1 MGCVEEPNVK
11 GLKKAG
17 GNWVDGDRFFD
28 REVELE
34 ALSERVREGIH
45 TLLTA
50 QRRMGKTSLVRE
62 LLRRLADESSF
73 ETIFVDLE
81 GAHDS
86 ADAVAEI
93 AIQARSVRSVWSR
106 IKSGFA
112 NFLDG
117 IGDRVEAL
125 EVADVKVRLRAGID
139 AGNWRQRGDQIFAA
153 LALSE
158 KPVVLAIDELPILI
172 NRLLKGQDY
181 RITPDRREAADQ
193 FLSWLRKNGQTHRGR
208 VSMIVS
214 GSVGLEPILKQA
226 GLSAQA
232 NIFSP
237 FELRPW
243 SQDISIK
250 CLGLLAYTYGL
261 GLSREVRCEMCRR
274 LRCCVPHHVQQFF
287 DHLHEHLRRNKRRIA
302 TLDDVGYV
310 YEQDLLGVRGQIDLE
325 HYESRLRMILGSESY
340 KTALSLLTEAAVGD
354 ALLTWKSIKKY
365 RAGYWS
371 GSWDS
376 VSIDDVLYTLEHDGY
391 LAADPDGYRFV
402 SGLLEDWWK
411 ARHGAY
417 FIPIDKRRSKQRV
430 E

>member
-1 MGCVEEPNVK
+1 MK

-28 REVELE
+28 REFDLE
-34 ALSERVREGIH
+34 ALGERVREGHH

-62 LLRRLADESSF
+62 LLRRLADEGSF

-93 AIQARSVRSVWSR
+93 AIQARSVRTVWSR
-106 IKSGFA
+106 IKSGFS
-112 NFLDG
+112 NFLEG

-139 AGNWRQRGDQIFAA
+139 AGNWRQRGDQIFTA
-153 LALSE
+153 LSLSE

-243 SQDISIK
+243 NREISVR
-250 CLGLLAYTYGL
+250 CLEALACTYSL
-261 GLSREVRCEMCRR
+261 GLSPEVRWEMCRR

-287 DHLHEHLRRNKRRIA
+287 DHLHEHLRRDKRRVA
-302 TLDDVGYV
+302 TLADVGHV
-310 YEQDLLGVRGQIDLE
+310 YEQDLLSVGGQIDLE
-325 HYESRLRMILGSESY
+325 HYESRLRMILGSQSY
-340 KTALSLLTEAAVGD
+340 KTALSLLTEAAVNDG
-354 ALLTWKSIKKY
+354 LLKRESIERY
-365 RAGYWS
+365 RTELSS
-371 GSWDS
+371 GPVDS
-376 VSIDDVLYTLEHDGY
+376 ASIDDVLYTLEHDGY
-391 LAADPDGYRFV
+391 LAAQPGGYRFV

-417 FIPIDKRRSKQRV
+417 FVPINKR
-430 E
+430 